1 MNGFLRCP
9 EKKLS
14 IHAEV
19 LKTKLARA
27 LKHLMQSLAKTGK
40 NEQACAIRQR
50 ARLILILKILEFC
63 EGVHMGFV
71 DYIRREFSFMTGN
84 YRILIISWIMMDLAS
99 EMPAPNFQY
108 YVQEVLGG
116 SGLALGLIGL
126 TNFLAMAA
134 VAFPGGYL
142 ADRYGRRWLIST
154 MTFGMATS
162 FLFFAFA
169 PTWHFILLGMA
180 INSLCLIYQPALFAM
195 IQDSLPRERRGMG
208 SSIIQL
214 IHSTFNTPGPMIAG
228 LLLLQFGLEWSMRII
243 YLIMTGLYLAAAV
256 WRLQLKETM
265 ENREPIRFR
274 YFFSSYPKA
283 IKESFGMWKT
293 LPRSMF
299 WLMVSQILIMF
310 GFSLFS
316 VINAIYARDVL
327 GIPKSQW
334 WLVFI
339 PLTITMI
346 VASIPVGKA
355 IDKIGRKIP
364 LILGL
369 FAFDAGLIL
378 FIAGNLLIVTIAMIL
393 FGLGQLLFMAALTAL
408 SADLVEQEY
417 RGKLNG
423 FINFMSY
430 VAMGLGMLLGNYL
443 YITFIPQLPFYT
455 AMAITI
461 PTFITTIFLVHEPQK
476 RDRK

>member
-1 MNGFLRCP
+1 
-9 EKKLS
+9 
-14 IHAEV
+14 
-19 LKTKLARA
+19 
-27 LKHLMQSLAKTGK
+27 
-40 NEQACAIRQR
+40 
-50 ARLILILKILEFC
+50 
-63 EGVHMGFV
+63 
-71 DYIRREFSFMTGN
+71 MTGN

-99 EMPAPNFQY
+99 EMPAPNYQY

-154 MTFGMATS
+154 MTFGLASS
-162 FLFFAFA
+162 FLLFALA
-169 PTWHFILLGMA
+169 PTWHFVLIGTA
-180 INSLCLIYQPALFAM
+180 INGLCLIYQPALFAM
-195 IQDSLPRERRGMG
+195 IQDSLPPERRGMG

-256 WRLQLKETM
+256 WRLRLKETM
-265 ENREPIRFR
+265 QNMEPIRFR

-283 IKESFGMWKT
+283 IKESFGMWRI
-293 LPRSMF
+293 LPRSML

-334 WLVFI
+334 
-339 PLTITMI
+339 
-346 VASIPVGKA
+346 
-355 IDKIGRKIP
+355 
-364 LILGL
+364 
-369 FAFDAGLIL
+369 
-378 FIAGNLLIVTIAMIL
+378 
-393 FGLGQLLFMAALTAL
+393 
-408 SADLVEQEY
+408 
-417 RGKLNG
+417 
-423 FINFMSY
+423 
-430 VAMGLGMLLGNYL
+430 
-443 YITFIPQLPFYT
+443 
-455 AMAITI
+455 
-461 PTFITTIFLVHEPQK
+461 
-476 RDRK
+476 